1 MFYRP
6 SDWLRSLLRRC
17 AVIVGPAALIG
28 SARAVNILYEAI
40 FIQVPVYLSALTE
53 DIIRNVLTQ

>member
-1 MFYRP
+1 M
-6 SDWLRSLLRRC
+6 RRC